1 MIIISNLNHKQKN
14 RLYLSLLNP
23 RSLKCRDRKED
34 RGLLLNF
41 PFLESIQ
48 LPLLLWGIPQ

>member
-1 MIIISNLNHKQKN
+1 MILILNLNHKQKN
-14 RLYLSLLNP
+14 RLCLFLLNP
-23 RSLKCRDRKED
+23 QSLKCRNRKED